1 MDKASRSFRSAS
13 WRHDAAFVS
22 REFVMSNFSQ
32 NASEQSEVIAREIEA
47 AIESWFVET
56 IHNSPVSRATEIFN
70 HVRVAVDVLKKR
82 LAALLQ
88 EQ

>member
-13 WRHDAAFVS
+13 SRHDAAFIP
-22 REFVMSNFSQ
+22 REFVMPNLSQ
-32 NASEQSEVIAREIEA
+32 NASEQSEATAREIEA